1 MTTTALVLAAG
12 HGTRMRSTRPK
23 PLHVICGRPMVMH
36 VIEALGGVAPA
47 RTLVVVGHGGQRV
60 QDAVSRNAPPW
71 ANVSFVE
78 QPEQRGTGDATL
90 VGLHALNRLDGL
102 PDDGDLDMDDDG
114 TVLVLP
120 GDTPLLRSETIADLV
135 ATHCTS
141 GAAVTMLSSVVAD
154 PTGYGRIVRAKHGGV
169 TAIVEHKDA
178 SAQQRDIRE
187 INTGIYA
194 FRRGLLGPALRRIGT
209 ANAQG
214 EYYLTDA
221 VGVLASMGHR
231 VDAHNADPAE
241 VTGVNDRW
249 QLALAERELRARTN
263 RRWLLEGV
271 TMLDPRQTFIDVTVT
286 IGTDVTLYPGVILQ
300 GSTTI
305 GDGTEVGPST
315 RLVDCNVGRNVRM
328 EHTTAYDATIGDG
341 AHVGPYAHLPAGT
354 TVATGAKTGSFYD
367 GAR

>member
-1 MTTTALVLAAG
+1 
-12 HGTRMRSTRPK
+12 
-23 PLHVICGRPMVMH
+23 MVMH
-36 VIEALGGVAPA
+36 VIEALGDVAPA

-60 QDAVSRNAPPW
+60 QDAVSRNAPSW

-78 QPEQRGTGDATL
+78 QPQQRGTGDATM
-90 VGLHALNRLDGL
+90 VGLDALNRLDGHA
-102 PDDGDLDMDDDG
+102 DVGTLDIDDDG

-120 GDTPLLRSETIADLV
+120 GDTPLLRSETIAGLV
-135 ATHCTS
+135 ATHRAS
-141 GAAVTMLSSVVAD
+141 AAAVTMLSSIVDD
-154 PTGYGRIVRAKHGGV
+154 PTGYGRVVRTRNGGV

-178 SAQQRDIRE
+178 SGQQREIRE

-209 ANAQG
+209 ANSQG

-231 VDAHNADPAE
+231 VDAHDADAAE

-300 GSTTI
+300 GTTTI
-305 GDGTEVGPST
+305 GNGTEVGPST
-315 RLVDCNVGRNVRM
+315 RLVDSAVGSNVHL
-328 EHTTAYDATIGDG
+328 EHTTAYNSSIGDG
-341 AHVGPYAHLPAGT
+341 ARVGPYAYLPSGT
-354 TVATGAKTGSFYD
+354 TVAAGAVTGSFYD

>member
-1 MTTTALVLAAG
+1 
-12 HGTRMRSTRPK
+12 
-23 PLHVICGRPMVMH
+23 MVMH
-36 VIEALGGVAPA
+36 VIEALGDVAPA

-60 QDAVSRNAPPW
+60 QDAVSRNAPSW

-78 QPEQRGTGDATL
+78 QPQQRGTGDATM
-90 VGLHALNRLDGL
+90 VGLDALNRLDGHA
-102 PDDGDLDMDDDG
+102 DVGTLDIDDDG

-120 GDTPLLRSETIADLV
+120 GDTPLLRSETIAGLV
-135 ATHCTS
+135 ATHRAS
-141 GAAVTMLSSVVAD
+141 AAAVTMLSSIVDD
-154 PTGYGRIVRAKHGGV
+154 PTGYGRVVRTRNGGV

-178 SAQQRDIRE
+178 SGQQREIRE

-209 ANAQG
+209 ANSQG

-231 VDAHNADPAE
+231 VDAHDADAAE

-300 GSTTI
+300 GTTTI
-305 GDGTEVGPST
+305 GNGTEVGPST
-315 RLVDCNVGRNVRM
+315 RLVDSAVGSNVHL
-328 EHTTAYDATIGDG
+328 EHTTAYNSSIGDG
-341 AHVGPYAHLPAGT
+341 ARVGPYAYLPSGS
-354 TVATGAKTGSFYD
+354 TVAAGAVTGSFYD

>member
-1 MTTTALVLAAG
+1 
-12 HGTRMRSTRPK
+12 
-23 PLHVICGRPMVMH
+23 MH
-36 VIEALGGVAPA
+36 VIEALGDVAPA

-60 QDAVSRNAPPW
+60 QDAVSRNAPSW

-78 QPEQRGTGDATL
+78 QPQQRGTGDATM
-90 VGLHALNRLDGL
+90 VGLDALNRLDGHA
-102 PDDGDLDMDDDG
+102 DVGTLDIDDDG

-120 GDTPLLRSETIADLV
+120 GDTPLLRSETIAGLV
-135 ATHCTS
+135 ATHRAS
-141 GAAVTMLSSVVAD
+141 AAAVTMLSSIVDD
-154 PTGYGRIVRAKHGGV
+154 PTGYGRVVRTRNGGV

-178 SAQQRDIRE
+178 SGQQREIRE

-209 ANAQG
+209 ANSQG

-231 VDAHNADPAE
+231 VDAHDADAAE

-300 GSTTI
+300 GTTTI
-305 GDGTEVGPST
+305 GNGTEVGPST
-315 RLVDCNVGRNVRM
+315 RLVDSAVGSNVHL
-328 EHTTAYDATIGDG
+328 EHTTAYNSSIGDG
-341 AHVGPYAHLPAGT
+341 ARVGPYAYLPSGS
-354 TVATGAKTGSFYD
+354 TVAAGAVTGSFYD

>member
-36 VIEALGGVAPA
+36 VIAALGGVAPT

-60 QDAVSRNAPPW
+60 QQAVVRSAPPW

-90 VGLHALNRLDGL
+90 VGLQELNRLDGL
-102 PDDGDLDMDDDG
+102 TADGDLDIDDDG

-120 GDTPLLRSETIADLV
+120 GDTPLLTAHTVAALV
-135 ATHCTS
+135 AAHRAG
-141 GAAVTMLSSVVAD
+141 GAAVTMLSSVVDD
-154 PTGYGRIVRAKHGGV
+154 PTGYGRIVRAKHGAV

-178 SAQQRDIRE
+178 TSQQREIRE

-194 FRRGLLGPALRRIGT
+194 FRRGLLGPALRRIGAT
-209 ANAQG
+209 NAQG

-221 VGVLASMGHR
+221 VGVLAAMGHR
-231 VDAHNADPAE
+231 VEAHDADPAE

-300 GSTTI
+300 GTTSI
-305 GDGTEVGPST
+305 GDGTEIGPSS
-315 RLVDCNVGRNVRM
+315 RLVDCAVGNGVRM
-328 EHTTAYDATIGDG
+328 EHTTAYEATIGDG
-341 AHVGPYAHLPAGT
+341 ARVGPYAHLPAGT
-354 TVATGAKTGSFYD
+354 TVAPGAVTGSFYD